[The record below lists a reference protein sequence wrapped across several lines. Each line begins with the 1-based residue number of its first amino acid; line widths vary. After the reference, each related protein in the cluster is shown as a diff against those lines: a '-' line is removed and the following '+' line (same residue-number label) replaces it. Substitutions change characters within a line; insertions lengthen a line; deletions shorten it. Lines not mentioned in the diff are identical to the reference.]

1 MIRRQLPIYLGFI
14 AGILVIISRYLA
26 IPAMVQVRNTL
37 DNWSMVSG
45 SAAFLLGMIN
55 LFLVHKNNIQKR
67 KENWG
72 ASVVLLVAMVGYF
85 IYGVLKGPDD
95 DLFVSIFNATISPLG
110 SAMFSLLA
118 FYMLSAAYRAFRMR
132 NLEATILLIAGLIG
146 ILGNAPIGAA
156 ITHWIPDMR
165 NWMTN
170 VLNTAAMRAVTI
182 GTSLGAYA
190 AMVRILLGIE
200 RSYLGGR
207 GD

>member
-1 MIRRQLPIYLGFI
+1 VLKRQLPVYLGFI
-14 AGILVIISRYLA
+14 AGLLVILSRYFA
-26 IPAMVQVRNTL
+26 FKGMVEVRNTL

-45 SAAFLLGMIN
+45 SAAFLLGIIN
-55 LFLVHKNNIQKR
+55 LTLVHKTNVQR
-67 KENWG
+67 RRENWG
-72 ASVVLLVAMVGYF
+72 ASVVLLVAMYGYF
-85 IYGVLKGPDD
+85 IYGLFTDPKDK
-95 DLFVSIFNATISPLG
+95 LFVSVFNATISPLG

-132 NLEATILLIAGLIG
+132 TLEATILLIAGLIG

-156 ITHWIPDMR
+156 ISHWIPDAR
-165 NWMTN
+165 NWMTTI
-170 VLNTAAMRAVTI
+170 LNTAAMRAVTI

-207 GD
+207 GE

>member
-1 MIRRQLPIYLGFI
+1 MIRRQLPVYLGFI
-14 AGILVIISRYLA
+14 AGLLVILSRYFA
-26 IPAMVQVRNTL
+26 ISGMVEIRNTL

-45 SAAFLLGMIN
+45 SAAFLLGIIN
-55 LFLVHKNNIQKR
+55 LTLVHKSNIQR
-67 KENWG
+67 RRENWG
-72 ASVVLLVAMVGYF
+72 ASLVLLLSMFGYF
-85 IYGVLKGPDD
+85 LYGLFTNPKDA
-95 DLFVSIFNATISPLG
+95 LFVSIFNATISPLG

-132 NLEATILLIAGLIG
+132 NLETTILLVAGLIG

-156 ITHWIPDMR
+156 ISHWIPDAR
-165 NWMTN
+165 NWMTT

-182 GTSLGAYA
+182 GTALGAYA